1 MKETDNTHYLVDGKY
16 AIGDLVDM
24 AQLRDIFEKFT
35 RATGFTIGFLDHPGL
50 NVLIATGW
58 RDICTKFHRGT
69 PASTE
74 VCRKSN
80 MSLLNQLIRPD
91 QLIIEACDHGL
102 VDCAT
107 PIIIKG
113 KHIASLATG
122 QLLLA
127 KPDLERFRRQ
137 ARLYG
142 YDEKE
147 YLAALG
153 EIPVVSEEQLLN
165 VTAFLGSLAVVIS
178 EMGYANLEIKEEA
191 AQLEREMAARIRVE
205 NALRVSEEKYRAL
218 VETTG
223 TGYVIVDS
231 EGRVA
236 DANAEYIRLVGRSTL
251 AEILGH
257 KVTDWTAEYDLARNA
272 EAVRKCTVQGFIRNL
287 EIDYA
292 DKEGRFTPVEINAT
306 VMPAT
311 EAFRIVSLVRDIT
324 ERKRAEKALRGSERK
339 YRLLHE
345 SMRDAFVSVTM
356 DGRILECNLA
366 YQNMLGYTKDE
377 LFSKTYRDLTPEQWH
392 AFEARIV
399 EEQILP
405 RGYSDVY
412 EKEYR
417 RKDGSVFPIELRT
430 TLIRD
435 DAGNPVAMWA
445 VIRDITER
453 KQAEALRF
461 KMETQMLQV
470 QKLESLGV
478 LAGGI
483 AHDFNNLLTGILGNA
498 DLALTDIPPSSPI
511 RENLAGINTAARQA
525 AELCRQMLAY
535 SGKGRFIIQTLDLK
549 QLVRELGHM
558 LEVSISKKVV
568 LRYNFADTVPA
579 IEADPSQIR
588 QLAMNLI
595 INASESIGE
604 QSGVVTVSI
613 GAMECTR
620 PYLDNTVVSDD
631 LPAGQYVYLEVA
643 DTGCGMDEATQ
654 ARVFEPF
661 FTTKFT
667 GRGLGLAAVLGIV
680 RGHKG
685 CIRIY
690 SEKGRGTSFKVLFPA
705 VARSAEQ
712 VSEPA
717 DAPVIWKGTGTILL
731 ADDESTVREIGKRI
745 LERLGFRVVLA
756 VDGDEA
762 VRLFSETEVAHKER
776 IACVILDLTMPN
788 KDGAEAFREIRTLRG
803 DVPVILSSGYNEQ
816 EVTQRFVGKQLT
828 GFIHKPYQ
836 LKEMAAKLRAALG
849 T

>member
-1 MKETDNTHYLVDGKY
+1 MKETDKAYLVDGKY
-16 AIGDLVDM
+16 TVGDLVDM

-50 NVLIATGW
+50 NILIATGW
-58 RDICTKFHRGT
+58 RDLCTKFHRGS
-69 PASTE
+69 PASAE
-74 VCRKSN
+74 VCLKSN
-80 MSLLNQLIRPD
+80 MSLLDQLIRPD
-91 QLIIEACDHGL
+91 QLVIEACDHGL

-127 KPDLERFRRQ
+127 KPDIERFRRQ

-142 YDEKE
+142 YDEKK

-191 AQLEREMAARIRVE
+191 TRLEQEVAERVRVE
-205 NALRVSEEKYRAL
+205 AALRESEEKYRAL

-223 TGYVIVDS
+223 TGYAIIDS

-236 DANAEYIRLVGRSTL
+236 DANAEYIRLAGRSTL
-251 AEILGH
+251 AEVLGH

-272 EAVRKCTVQGFIRNL
+272 EAVRKCAAQGFIRNL
-287 EIDYA
+287 EIDYV
-292 DKEGRFTPVEINAT
+292 DKKGRRTPVEINAT
-306 VMPAT
+306 VMPAP
-311 EAFRIVSLVRDIT
+311 ADFRIVSLVRDIT
-324 ERKRAEKALRGSERK
+324 
-339 YRLLHE
+339 
-345 SMRDAFVSVTM
+345 V
-356 DGRILECNLA
+356 
-366 YQNMLGYTKDE
+366 
-377 LFSKTYRDLTPEQWH
+377 
-392 AFEARIV
+392 
-399 EEQILP
+399 
-405 RGYSDVY
+405 
-412 EKEYR
+412 
-417 RKDGSVFPIELRT
+417 
-430 TLIRD
+430 
-435 DAGNPVAMWA
+435 
-445 VIRDITER
+445 R
-453 KQAEALRF
+453 KQAEDLRL
-461 KMETQMLQV
+461 KMETQMLHV

-498 DLALTDIPPSSPI
+498 DLALTDIPPSSPV
-511 RENLAGINTAARQA
+511 RENLAGISAAARQA

-535 SGKGRFIIQTLDLK
+535 SGKGRFIIQTLDLRP
-549 QLVRELGHM
+549 LVRDLGHM
-558 LEVSISKKVV
+558 LEVSISKKVAI
-568 LRYNFADTVPA
+568 RYEFADPVPA

-588 QLAMNLI
+588 QLVMNLI
-595 INASESIGE
+595 INAAESIGE

-613 GAMECTR
+613 GAMECDR
-620 PYLDNTVVSDD
+620 AYLTDMVVRDD

-654 ARVFEPF
+654 ARIFEPF

-667 GRGLGLAAVLGIV
+667 GRGLGLAAGLGIV

-685 CIRIY
+685 GIKIY

-705 VARSAEQ
+705 VSSSAEQ
-712 VSEPA
+712 LPVTA
-717 DAPVIWKGTGTILL
+717 DAGVMWKGTGTILL
-731 ADDESTVREIGKRI
+731 ADDERTVRDIGKRI
-745 LERLGFRVVLA
+745 LERLGFRVILA

-762 VRLFSETEVAHKER
+762 VRLFSETEVAQKER
-776 IACVILDLTMPN
+776 IVCVILDLTMPN
-788 KDGAEAFREIRTLRG
+788 KDGAEAFREIRALRR

-828 GFIHKPYQ
+828 GFIQKPYQ
-836 LKEMAAKLRAALG
+836 IKEMAAKLRDALG
-849 T
+849 A